1 MTLTADATGVVQ
13 GKFTIPAGVTAG
25 NKLVDFV
32 GSGGS
37 HGSAVFQGQGVLST
51 QTLQKVTTTT
61 TRYYDPLAQTF
72 SLTAAY
78 QIGGVDLYVTAV
90 GASAITV
97 QIRETQLGVPSQNIL
112 CEKLLRPEQITAN
125 SWVRF
130 AFDRPVSLLAN
141 AEYAIVVLC
150 NDPDA
155 AVAIAELGKW
165 DIASQ
170 SWVTSQPYQVGV
182 LLSSSNASTWT
193 AHQDRDMAFRLL
205 AAQYTESLREIDLG
219 TVTLAGATDLLLL
232 AMSDQPSSQATAE
245 FQLTLPDAT
254 TISASDGQVIQ
265 SATPI
270 TGDVGV
276 KARLHA
282 NQNASAA
289 IYPGM
294 QVVAGDVTTTADYV
308 TRAFDAD
315 ATGANVRVIFDAI
328 LPSGSSVAVYL
339 SGVDAGDTWTTVTQ
353 SGSAKPLGDNLFEY
367 QYYATGVMEARVRV
381 KLVLTGMVA
390 ARPQVSNLRVS
401 VT

>member
-1 MTLTADATGVVQ
+1 M
-13 GKFTIPAGVTAG
+13 
-25 NKLVDFV
+25 
-32 GSGGS
+32 
-37 HGSAVFQGQGVLST
+37 
-51 QTLQKVTTTT
+51 
-61 TRYYDPLAQTF
+61 
-72 SLTAAY
+72 
-78 QIGGVDLYVTAV
+78 
-90 GASAITV
+90 
-97 QIRETQLGVPSQNIL
+97 
-112 CEKLLRPEQITAN
+112 
-125 SWVRF
+125 RF

-205 AAQYTESLREIDLG
+205 AAQYTESVREIDLG
-219 TVTLAGATDLLLL
+219 TVTLAGATDILLL

-245 FQLTLPDAT
+245 FQLTLPDAS

-270 TGDVGV
+270 SGDVGV

-289 IYPGM
+289 IYPGL
-294 QVVAGDVTTTADYV
+294 QVVAGEAATTADYV

-315 ATGANVRVIFDAI
+315 ATGANVRIIFDAI
-328 LPSGSSVAVYL
+328 LPSGSGVAVYL
-339 SGVDAGDTWTTVTQ
+339 SGVDAGDTWSPVTQ

-367 QYYATGVMEARVRV
+367 QYYATGVMEARLRV
-381 KLVLTGMVA
+381 KLVLTGTVA